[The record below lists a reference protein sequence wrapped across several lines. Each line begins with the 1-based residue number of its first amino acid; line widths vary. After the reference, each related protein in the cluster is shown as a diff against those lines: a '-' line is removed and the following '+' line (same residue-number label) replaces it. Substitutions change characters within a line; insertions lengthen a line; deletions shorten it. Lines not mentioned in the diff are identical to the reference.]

1 VPKKQA
7 TSQDVADLAGV
18 SRTTVSF
25 VLNNVPGM
33 KISEET
39 RQRVLEAA
47 RRLDYYPASAAR
59 TLASGKTH
67 RIGLVLCEQRDH
79 LMANAFLPA
88 FLRGVSD
95 LAHQEGY
102 RVVFQ
107 SAEDRTGETAY
118 VGLLREQHVDG
129 LIVSGPRSND
139 AQLSRLHEE
148 GYPLV
153 LHGHLPDCA
162 IPFVDVDN
170 VGGAHKAVS
179 HLVGLGHRR
188 IGLITN
194 APLSYTAAQ
203 DRLTGYRQALQ
214 EAALPLD
221 DELIRYGEFSPQ
233 SGRRAMESLLA
244 LSSPP
249 SAVFGASDVV
259 ALGAMAAARERGMR
273 IPQDVALVGFDDIF
287 FAAYVSPPLTTV
299 RLPAY
304 GLGWAAGELL
314 IRLTN
319 EDELAETQMLLE
331 SELVIRQS
339 CGGSNPAIDSLESK
353 GRR

>member
-1 VPKKQA
+1 MPKKQA

-47 RRLDYYPASAAR
+47 RQLNYYPTSAAR

-67 RIGLVLCEQRDH
+67 RIGLVFCEQREH
-79 LMANAFLPA
+79 LMADAFLPA

-107 SAEDRTGETAY
+107 SAEDSTGETTY
-118 VGLLREQHVDG
+118 GDLLHEQHVDG
-129 LIVSGPRSND
+129 LIVSGPRSD
-139 AQLSRLHEE
+139 DFQLSRLHEE
-148 GYPLV
+148 GYLLV
-153 LHGHLPDCA
+153 LHGRLPDCA
-162 IPFVDVDN
+162 LPFIDVDN
-170 VGGAHKAVS
+170 IGGAHKAVS
-179 HLVGLGHRR
+179 HLVGLGHSR

-194 APLSYTAAQ
+194 APLSYTSSQ

-214 EAALPLD
+214 EAELPFE
-221 DELIRYGEFSPQ
+221 DELVRYGEFAPE
-233 SGRRAMESLLA
+233 SGRRAMESLLT

-249 SAVFGASDVV
+249 SAVFVASDVV
-259 ALGAMAAARERGMR
+259 ALGAMAAVRERGMR

-287 FAAYVSPPLTTV
+287 LAAYVSPPLTTV

-304 GLGWAAGELL
+304 GLGWAAGDML
-314 IRLTN
+314 IRFIN
-319 EDELAETQMLLE
+319 EDQPPVERQMLLA

-339 CGGSNPAIDSLESK
+339 CGGSGPVKSETQ
-353 GRR
+353 

>member
-1 VPKKQA
+1 MAKKQA

-47 RRLDYYPASAAR
+47 QQLNYYPASAAR

-79 LMANAFLPA
+79 LMADAFLPP
-88 FLRGVSD
+88 FLRGLSD
-95 LAHQEGY
+95 LAQQESY

-107 SAEDRTGETAY
+107 SGEDKAGETAY
-118 VGLLREQHVDG
+118 VGLLREQQVDG
-129 LIVSGPRSND
+129 LIVSAPRSD
-139 AQLSRLHEE
+139 DSQLSRLYEE

-153 LHGHLPDCA
+153 LHGRLPDCDL
-162 IPFVDVDN
+162 PFVDIDN

-179 HLVGLGHRR
+179 HLIGLGHRR

-194 APLSYTAAQ
+194 APLSYTSSQ

-221 DELIRYGEFSPQ
+221 DELVRYGEFSPQ
-233 SGRRAMESLLA
+233 SGRKAMESLLA
-244 LSSPP
+244 LPSPP
-249 SAVFGASDVV
+249 SAVLVASDVV
-259 ALGAMAAARERGMR
+259 ALGAMAAVRKQGIR
-273 IPQDVALVGFDDIF
+273 IPQDIALVGFDDIF
-287 FAAYVSPPLTTV
+287 LAAYVSPPLTTV

-304 GLGWAAGELL
+304 GLGWAAGDML
-314 IRLTN
+314 IRLIN
-319 EDELAETQMLLE
+319 EDDLVEKQMLLE

-339 CGGSNPAIDSLESK
+339 CGGNCTTES
-353 GRR
+353 

>member
-1 VPKKQA
+1 MPKKQA
-7 TSQDVADLAGV
+7 TSQNVADLAGV

-33 KISEET
+33 KISKET
-39 RQRVLEAA
+39 RQRVIEAA
-47 RRLDYYPASAAR
+47 RQLNYYPASAAR

-88 FLRGVSD
+88 FLRGVND
-95 LAHQEGY
+95 LTNQEGY
-102 RVVFQ
+102 RLVFQ

-129 LIVSGPRSND
+129 LIVSSPRSD
-139 AQLSRLHEE
+139 DFQLSRLHEE

-153 LHGHLPDCA
+153 LHGHLPDCSL
-162 IPFVDVDN
+162 PFVDVDN
-170 VGGAHKAVS
+170 IGGACKAVS
-179 HLVGLGHRR
+179 HLIDLGHRR

-194 APLSYTAAQ
+194 APLSYTSSQ
-203 DRLTGYRQALQ
+203 DRLSGYRQALQ
-214 EAALPLD
+214 EAELPSD
-221 DELIRYGEFSPQ
+221 DELVRCGEFCPR

-244 LSSPP
+244 LPSPP
-249 SAVFGASDVV
+249 SAVFVASDVV
-259 ALGAMAAARERGMR
+259 ALGAMAAVREWGMR
-273 IPQDVALVGFDDIF
+273 IPRDVALVGFDDIF
-287 FAAYVSPPLTTV
+287 LAAYVSPPLTTV

-314 IRLTN
+314 IRLIS
-319 EDELAETQMLLE
+319 EDEPLERQMLLE

-339 CGGSNPAIDSLESK
+339 CGGNGSATSQM
-353 GRR
+353 

>member
-1 VPKKQA
+1 MAKKQA

-25 VLNNVPGM
+25 VLNNVPGV

-47 RRLDYYPASAAR
+47 RQLNYYPASAAR
-59 TLASGKTH
+59 ILASGKTY

-79 LMANAFLPA
+79 LMADAFLPP

-107 SAEDRTGETAY
+107 SAQDKTGETAY
-118 VGLLREQHVDG
+118 ARLLRERHVDG
-129 LIVSGPRSND
+129 LIISAPRSD
-139 AQLSRLHEE
+139 DFQLSRLQEE

-153 LHGHLPDCA
+153 LHGHLPDCTL
-162 IPFVDVDN
+162 PFVDVDN
-170 VGGAHKAVS
+170 VGGAHKAMG
-179 HLVGLGHRR
+179 HLIGLGHRR

-194 APLSYTAAQ
+194 ASLAYTAAQ

-214 EAALPLD
+214 EANLPLD
-221 DELIRYGEFSPQ
+221 DELVRYGEFSPE

-244 LSSPP
+244 LPSPP
-249 SAVFGASDVV
+249 SAVFAASDVV
-259 ALGAMAAARERGMR
+259 ALGAMAAVRERGMR
-273 IPQDVALVGFDDIF
+273 IPQDAALVGFDDIF

-304 GLGWAAGELL
+304 GLGWAAGDML
-314 IRLTN
+314 IRLIN
-319 EDELAETQMLLE
+319 EDEPLERQMLLE

-339 CGGSNPAIDSLESK
+339 CGGHGPARSQT
-353 GRR
+353 

>member
-1 VPKKQA
+1 MPKKQA
-7 TSQDVADLAGV
+7 TSQNVADLAGV

-25 VLNNVPGM
+25 VLNSVPGV

-47 RRLDYYPASAAR
+47 RQLNYYPTSAAR

-67 RIGLVLCEQRDH
+67 RIGLVFCEQRDH
-79 LMANAFLPA
+79 LMADAFLPA
-88 FLRGVSD
+88 FLRGVND

-102 RVVFQ
+102 RLVFQ
-107 SAEDRTGETAY
+107 SAEDSVGETAY

-129 LIVSGPRSND
+129 LIVSAPRSD
-139 AQLSRLHEE
+139 DFQLSRLQEE

-153 LHGHLPDCA
+153 LHGHLPDCSL
-162 IPFVDVDN
+162 PFVDVDN
-170 VGGAHKAVS
+170 IGGACKAVS
-179 HLVGLGHRR
+179 HLIELGHRR
-188 IGLITN
+188 IGLVTN
-194 APLSYTAAQ
+194 APLSYTSSQ

-214 EAALPLD
+214 EADLLLD
-221 DELIRYGEFSPQ
+221 DELVRCGEFSPR

-244 LSSPP
+244 LPSPP
-249 SAVFGASDVV
+249 SAVFVASDVV
-259 ALGAMAAARERGMR
+259 ALGAMAAVREWGMR

-287 FAAYVSPPLTTV
+287 LAAYVSPPLTTV

-304 GLGWAAGELL
+304 GLGWAAGDML
-314 IRLTN
+314 IRLIS
-319 EDELAETQMLLE
+319 EDEPLERQMLLE

-339 CGGSNPAIDSLESK
+339 CGGDGSAESQM
-353 GRR
+353 

>member
-1 VPKKQA
+1 MPPKKQA

-25 VLNNVPGM
+25 VLNSVPGM

-47 RRLDYYPASAAR
+47 RQLNYYPTSAAR
-59 TLASGKTH
+59 TLASGKTR
-67 RIGLVLCEQRDH
+67 RIGLVLCEQREH
-79 LMANAFLPA
+79 LMADAFLPA

-107 SAEDRTGETAY
+107 SAEDSTGETTY
-118 VGLLREQHVDG
+118 GDLLHEQHVDG
-129 LIVSGPRSND
+129 LIVSGPRSD
-139 AQLSRLHEE
+139 DFQLSRLHEE
-148 GYPLV
+148 GYFLV
-153 LHGHLPDCA
+153 LHGRLPDCA
-162 IPFVDVDN
+162 LPFIDVDN
-170 VGGAHKAVS
+170 IGGAHKAVS
-179 HLVGLGHRR
+179 HLVGLRHSR

-194 APLSYTAAQ
+194 APLSYTSSQ

-214 EAALPLD
+214 EAELPFE
-221 DELIRYGEFSPQ
+221 DELVRYGEFSPE

-244 LSSPP
+244 LPTPP
-249 SAVFGASDVV
+249 SAVFVASDVV
-259 ALGAMAAARERGMR
+259 ALGAMAAVRERGMR

-287 FAAYVSPPLTTV
+287 LAAYVSPPLTTV

-304 GLGWAAGELL
+304 GLGWAAGDML
-314 IRLTN
+314 IRFIN
-319 EDELAETQMLLE
+319 EDQPPVERQMLLG

-339 CGGSNPAIDSLESK
+339 CGGNSTAES
-353 GRR
+353 

>member
-1 VPKKQA
+1 MPKRQA

-25 VLNNVPGM
+25 VLNNVPGV

-39 RQRVLEAA
+39 RQRVLKAA
-47 RRLDYYPASAAR
+47 RQLNYYPTSAAR

-88 FLRGVSD
+88 FLRGVND
-95 LAHQEGY
+95 LANQEGY

-107 SAEDRTGETAY
+107 SAGDRMSETAY

-129 LIVSGPRSND
+129 LIVSSPRSD
-139 AQLSRLHEE
+139 FQLSRLHEE
-148 GYPLV
+148 GYLLV
-153 LHGHLPDCA
+153 LHGHLPDCTL
-162 IPFVDVDN
+162 PFVDVDN
-170 VGGAHKAVS
+170 VGGAYKAVS
-179 HLVGLGHRR
+179 HLIGLGHRR

-194 APLSYTAAQ
+194 APLSYTSSQ
-203 DRLTGYRQALQ
+203 DRQAGYRQALQ
-214 EAALPLD
+214 EAELPFD
-221 DELIRYGEFSPQ
+221 DELVRYGEFFPE

-244 LSSPP
+244 LLPPP
-249 SAVFGASDVV
+249 SAVFVASDVV
-259 ALGAMAAARERGMR
+259 ALGAMAAVRERGMR

-287 FAAYVSPPLTTV
+287 LAAYVSPPLTTV

-304 GLGWAAGELL
+304 GLGWAAGDML
-314 IRLTN
+314 IQLIG
-319 EDELAETQMLLE
+319 EDEPVEMQMLLE

-339 CGGSNPAIDSLESK
+339 CGGNDFAKSQK
-353 GRR
+353 

>member
-1 VPKKQA
+1 MAKKQA

-47 RRLDYYPASAAR
+47 QQLNYYPASAAR

-79 LMANAFLPA
+79 LMADAFLPP

-95 LAHQEGY
+95 LAHQESY

-107 SAEDRTGETAY
+107 SAEDKAGETSY

-129 LIVSGPRSND
+129 LIVSAPRSD
-139 AQLSRLHEE
+139 DSQLSRLYEE

-153 LHGHLPDCA
+153 LHGRLPDCA
-162 IPFVDVDN
+162 LPFVDIDN

-179 HLVGLGHRR
+179 HLIGLGHRR

-194 APLSYTAAQ
+194 APLSYTSSQ

-214 EAALPLD
+214 GAALPLD
-221 DELIRYGEFSPQ
+221 DELVRYGEFSPQ
-233 SGRRAMESLLA
+233 SGRKAMESLLA
-244 LSSPP
+244 LPFPP
-249 SAVFGASDVV
+249 SAVLVASDVV
-259 ALGAMAAARERGMR
+259 ALGAMAAVRKQGIR
-273 IPQDVALVGFDDIF
+273 IPQDIALVGFDDIF
-287 FAAYVSPPLTTV
+287 LAAYVSPPLTTV

-304 GLGWAAGELL
+304 GLGWAAGDML
-314 IRLTN
+314 IRLIN
-319 EDELAETQMLLE
+319 EDDLVEKQMLLE

-339 CGGSNPAIDSLESK
+339 CGGNCTTES
-353 GRR
+353 

>member
-1 VPKKQA
+1 MAKKQA

-47 RRLDYYPASAAR
+47 QQLNYYPASAAR

-79 LMANAFLPA
+79 LMADAFLPP
-88 FLRGVSD
+88 FLRGLSD
-95 LAHQEGY
+95 LAQQESY

-107 SAEDRTGETAY
+107 SGEDKAGETAY
-118 VGLLREQHVDG
+118 VGLLREQQVDG
-129 LIVSGPRSND
+129 LIVSAPRSD
-139 AQLSRLHEE
+139 DSQLSRLYEE

-153 LHGHLPDCA
+153 LHGRLPDCDL
-162 IPFVDVDN
+162 PFVDIDN

-179 HLVGLGHRR
+179 HLIGLGHRR

-194 APLSYTAAQ
+194 APLSYTSSQ

-221 DELIRYGEFSPQ
+221 DELVRYGEFSPE
-233 SGRRAMESLLA
+233 SGRKAMESLLA
-244 LSSPP
+244 LPSPP
-249 SAVFGASDVV
+249 GAVLVASDVV
-259 ALGAMAAARERGMR
+259 ALGAMAAVRKQGIR
-273 IPQDVALVGFDDIF
+273 IPQDIALVGFDDIF
-287 FAAYVSPPLTTV
+287 LAAYVSPPLTTV

-304 GLGWAAGELL
+304 GLGWAAGDML
-314 IRLTN
+314 IRLIN
-319 EDELAETQMLLE
+319 EDDLVEKQMLLE

-339 CGGSNPAIDSLESK
+339 CGGNCTTES
-353 GRR
+353 

>member
-1 VPKKQA
+1 MPKKQA

-33 KISEET
+33 KISGET

-47 RRLDYYPASAAR
+47 RQLNYYPASAAR

-67 RIGLVLCEQRDH
+67 RIGLVLCEQRAH
-79 LMANAFLPA
+79 LVANAFLPA

-102 RVVFQ
+102 RVIFQ
-107 SAEDRTGETAY
+107 STEDRTGETAY

-129 LIVSGPRSND
+129 LIVSGPRSD
-139 AQLSRLHEE
+139 DFQLTRLHEE

-162 IPFVDVDN
+162 LPFVDVDN
-170 VGGAHKAVS
+170 AGGAHKAVS
-179 HLVGLGHRR
+179 YLIGLGHRR

-194 APLSYTAAQ
+194 APLLYTAAE

-214 EAALPLD
+214 EAALSLD
-221 DELIRYGEFSPQ
+221 DELVRYGEFSPQ
-233 SGRRAMESLLA
+233 SGRVAMGSLLA
-244 LSSPP
+244 LPSPP
-249 SAVFGASDVV
+249 SAVFVASDVV
-259 ALGAMAAARERGMR
+259 ALGAMAAVRERGMR

-304 GLGWAAGELL
+304 GLGWAAGDML
-314 IRLTN
+314 IRLIS
-319 EDELAETQMLLE
+319 EDEPVERQMLLE

-339 CGGSNPAIDSLESK
+339 CGENGPANNAAQH
-353 GRR
+353 GRQT

>member
-1 VPKKQA
+1 MAKKQV

-39 RQRVLEAA
+39 RQRVLGAA
-47 RRLDYYPASAAR
+47 RQLNYYPASAAR
-59 TLASGKTH
+59 TLVSGKTR

-79 LMANAFLPA
+79 LMADAFLPP
-88 FLRGVSD
+88 FLRGVGD
-95 LAHQEGY
+95 LIHQEGY

-107 SAEDRTGETAY
+107 SAEDKTGEIAY

-129 LIVSGPRSND
+129 LIVSSPRSD
-139 AQLSRLHEE
+139 DFQLSHLHEE

-153 LHGHLPDCA
+153 LHGRLPDCTL
-162 IPFVDVDN
+162 PFVDVDN
-170 VGGAHKAVS
+170 VGGARKAVS
-179 HLVGLGHRR
+179 HLIELGHRHV
-188 IGLITN
+188 GLITN
-194 APLSYTAAQ
+194 APLSYTSSQ

-214 EAALPLD
+214 ETELPFD
-221 DELIRYGEFSPQ
+221 DELVRYGEFSPE
-233 SGRRAMESLLA
+233 SGRKAMESLLA
-244 LSSPP
+244 LPSPP
-249 SAVFGASDVV
+249 SAVFVASDVV
-259 ALGAMAAARERGMR
+259 ALGAMAAVRERGMR

-287 FAAYVSPPLTTV
+287 LAAYVSPPLTTV

-304 GLGWAAGELL
+304 GLGWAAGDML
-314 IRLTN
+314 IRLIN
-319 EDELAETQMLLE
+319 EDEPVERQMLLE

-339 CGGSNPAIDSLESK
+339 CGGKSQM
-353 GRR
+353 

>member
-1 VPKKQA
+1 MAKKQA

-47 RRLDYYPASAAR
+47 QQLNYYPASAAR

-79 LMANAFLPA
+79 LMADAFLPP
-88 FLRGVSD
+88 FLRGLSD
-95 LAHQEGY
+95 LAQQESY

-107 SAEDRTGETAY
+107 SGEDKAGETAY
-118 VGLLREQHVDG
+118 VGLLREQQVDG
-129 LIVSGPRSND
+129 LIVSAPRSD
-139 AQLSRLHEE
+139 DSQLSRLYEE

-153 LHGHLPDCA
+153 LHGRLPDCA
-162 IPFVDVDN
+162 LPFVDIDN
-170 VGGAHKAVS
+170 VGGAHKGVS
-179 HLVGLGHRR
+179 HLTGLGHRR
-188 IGLITN
+188 MGLITN
-194 APLSYTAAQ
+194 APLSYTSSQ

-221 DELIRYGEFSPQ
+221 DELVRYGEFSPQ
-233 SGRRAMESLLA
+233 SGRKAMESLLA
-244 LSSPP
+244 LPSPP
-249 SAVFGASDVV
+249 SAVLVASDVV
-259 ALGAMAAARERGMR
+259 ALGAMAAVRKQGIR
-273 IPQDVALVGFDDIF
+273 IPQDIALVGFDDIF
-287 FAAYVSPPLTTV
+287 LAAYVSPPLTTV

-304 GLGWAAGELL
+304 GLGWAAGDML
-314 IRLTN
+314 IRLIN
-319 EDELAETQMLLE
+319 EDDLVEKQMLLE

-339 CGGSNPAIDSLESK
+339 CGGNCTTES
-353 GRR
+353 

>member
-1 VPKKQA
+1 MPKKQA

-25 VLNNVPGM
+25 VLNSVPGM

-47 RRLDYYPASAAR
+47 LQLNYYPASAAR

-88 FLRGVSD
+88 FLRGVND
-95 LAHQEGY
+95 LAHQERY

-107 SAEDRTGETAY
+107 SAEDETGEIAY

-129 LIVSGPRSND
+129 LIVSSPRSD
-139 AQLSRLHEE
+139 DLQLSRLHEE

-153 LHGHLPDCA
+153 LHGHLPDCVL
-162 IPFVDVDN
+162 PFVDVDN
-170 VGGAHKAVS
+170 VGGAHKAVT
-179 HLVGLGHRR
+179 HLIGLGHRR

-194 APLSYTAAQ
+194 APLSYTSSQ
-203 DRLTGYRQALQ
+203 DRLTGYRQALK
-214 EAALPLD
+214 EAELPLD
-221 DELIRYGEFSPQ
+221 DELVRYGEFSPR
-233 SGRRAMESLLA
+233 SGRRAMKSLLA
-244 LSSPP
+244 LPSPP
-249 SAVFGASDVV
+249 SAVFVASDVV
-259 ALGAMAAARERGMR
+259 ALGAMSAVRERRMC

-287 FAAYVSPPLTTV
+287 LAAYVSPPLTTV

-304 GLGWAAGELL
+304 GLGWAAGDML
-314 IRLTN
+314 IRLIS
-319 EDELAETQMLLE
+319 EDEPLERQMLLE

-339 CGGSNPAIDSLESK
+339 SGGSGPAK
-353 GRR
+353 GETW

>member
-1 VPKKQA
+1 MAKKQA

-47 RRLDYYPASAAR
+47 QQLNYYPASAAR

-79 LMANAFLPA
+79 LMADAFLPP
-88 FLRGVSD
+88 FLRGLSD
-95 LAHQEGY
+95 LAQQESY

-107 SAEDRTGETAY
+107 SGEDKAGETAY
-118 VGLLREQHVDG
+118 VGLLREQQVDG
-129 LIVSGPRSND
+129 LIVSAPRSD
-139 AQLSRLHEE
+139 DSQLSRLYEE

-153 LHGHLPDCA
+153 LHGRLPDCA
-162 IPFVDVDN
+162 LPFVDIDN

-179 HLVGLGHRR
+179 HLIGLGHRR

-194 APLSYTAAQ
+194 APLSYTSSQ

-221 DELIRYGEFSPQ
+221 DELVRYGEFSPQ
-233 SGRRAMESLLA
+233 SGRKAMESLLA
-244 LSSPP
+244 LPSPP
-249 SAVFGASDVV
+249 SAVLVASDVV
-259 ALGAMAAARERGMR
+259 ALGAMAAVRKQGIR
-273 IPQDVALVGFDDIF
+273 IPQDIALVGFDDIF
-287 FAAYVSPPLTTV
+287 LAAYVSPPLTTV

-304 GLGWAAGELL
+304 GLGWAAGDML
-314 IRLTN
+314 IRLIN
-319 EDELAETQMLLE
+319 EDDLVEKQMLLE

-339 CGGSNPAIDSLESK
+339 CGGNCTTES
-353 GRR
+353 

>member
-1 VPKKQA
+1 MPKKQA
-7 TSQDVADLAGV
+7 TSQDVANLAGV

-47 RRLDYYPASAAR
+47 QQLNYYPVSAAR

-79 LMANAFLPA
+79 LIADAFLPA

-95 LAHQEGY
+95 LAYQEGY

-107 SAEDRTGETAY
+107 SAEDKTGETAY
-118 VGLLREQHVDG
+118 VGLLREKHVDG
-129 LIVSGPRSND
+129 LIISAPRSD
-139 AQLSRLHEE
+139 DPQLPRLYAE

-153 LHGHLPDCA
+153 LHGHLPVCA
-162 IPFVDVDN
+162 LPFVDIDN
-170 VGGAHKAVS
+170 VGGAYKAVN
-179 HLVGLGHRR
+179 HLIGLGHRR
-188 IGLITN
+188 VGLITN

-214 EAALPLD
+214 EAELPFD
-221 DELIRYGEFSPQ
+221 DELIRYGEFSPE
-233 SGRRAMESLLA
+233 SGRRAMKSLLT
-244 LSSPP
+244 LPSPP
-249 SAVFGASDVV
+249 SAVFVASDVV
-259 ALGAMAAARERGMR
+259 ALGAMAAAREGGTR

-287 FAAYVSPPLTTV
+287 LAAYVSPPLTTV

-304 GLGWAAGELL
+304 GLGWAAGDIL
-314 IRLTN
+314 IRLIN
-319 EDELAETQMLLE
+319 EDEAVERQMLLE

-339 CGGSNPAIDSLESK
+339 CGGNSLAKSQTE
-353 GRR
+353 

>member
-1 VPKKQA
+1 MPKKQA

-47 RRLDYYPASAAR
+47 RQLNYYPTSAAR
-59 TLASGKTH
+59 TLASGKTR
-67 RIGLVLCEQRDH
+67 RIGLVLCEQREH
-79 LMANAFLPA
+79 LMADAFLPA

-107 SAEDRTGETAY
+107 SAEDSTGETTY
-118 VGLLREQHVDG
+118 GDLLHEQHVDG
-129 LIVSGPRSND
+129 LIVSGPRSD
-139 AQLSRLHEE
+139 DFQLSRLQEE
-148 GYPLV
+148 GYLLV
-153 LHGHLPDCA
+153 LHGRLPDCA
-162 IPFVDVDN
+162 LPFIDVDN
-170 VGGAHKAVS
+170 IGGAHKAVS
-179 HLVGLGHRR
+179 HLVGLGHSR

-194 APLSYTAAQ
+194 APLSYTSSQ

-214 EAALPLD
+214 EAELPFE
-221 DELIRYGEFSPQ
+221 DELVRYGEFSPE

-244 LSSPP
+244 LPTPP
-249 SAVFGASDVV
+249 SAVFVASDVV
-259 ALGAMAAARERGMR
+259 ALGAMAAVRERGMR

-287 FAAYVSPPLTTV
+287 LAAYVSPPLTTV

-304 GLGWAAGELL
+304 GLGWAAGDML
-314 IRLTN
+314 IRFIN
-319 EDELAETQMLLE
+319 EDQPPVERQMLLA

-339 CGGSNPAIDSLESK
+339 CGGNSTAES
-353 GRR
+353 

>member
-1 VPKKQA
+1 MSRKPA

-25 VLNNVPGM
+25 VLNNVLSV

-39 RQRVLEAA
+39 RQRVLGAA
-47 RRLDYYPASAAR
+47 RQLNYYPTSAAR

-102 RVVFQ
+102 RLVFQ
-107 SAEDRTGETAY
+107 NAEDRRSETAY

-129 LIVSGPRSND
+129 LIVSGPRSD
-139 AQLSRLHEE
+139 DFQLLGLHEE

-153 LHGHLPDCA
+153 LHGRLPDCA
-162 IPFVDVDN
+162 LPFVDVDN
-170 VGGAHKAVS
+170 VGGAYKAVS
-179 HLVGLGHRR
+179 HLIGLGHRR

-203 DRLTGYRQALQ
+203 DRLTGYCQALQ
-214 EAALPLD
+214 EAGLSLD
-221 DELIRYGEFSPQ
+221 DELVRYGDFSPE
-233 SGRRAMESLLA
+233 SGRREMESLMA
-244 LSSPP
+244 LPSPP
-249 SAVFGASDVV
+249 SAVFVASDVV
-259 ALGAMAAARERGMR
+259 ALGAMAAVLERGMC

-287 FAAYVSPPLTTV
+287 LAAYVSPPLTTV

-304 GLGWAAGELL
+304 GLGWAAGDML
-314 IRLTN
+314 IHLIN
-319 EDELAETQMLLE
+319 GDEPVQRQMLLE

-339 CGGSNPAIDSLESK
+339 CGGNGSANDQT
-353 GRR
+353 

>member
-1 VPKKQA
+1 MPKKQA

-39 RQRVLEAA
+39 RQRVIEAA
-47 RRLDYYPASAAR
+47 RQLNYYPASAAR
-59 TLASGKTH
+59 TLASGKTR

-79 LMANAFLPA
+79 LIADAFLLA
-88 FLRGVSD
+88 FLRGVND
-95 LAHQEGY
+95 LANQQGY

-107 SAEDRTGETAY
+107 GAGDEIGKISY

-129 LIVSGPRSND
+129 LIISAPRSD
-139 AQLSRLHEE
+139 DLHLSRLHEE

-153 LHGHLPDCA
+153 LHGRLPDRA
-162 IPFVDVDN
+162 LPFVDVDN
-170 VGGAHKAVS
+170 VSGARKAVM
-179 HLVGLGHRR
+179 HLVELGHHR

-194 APLSYTAAQ
+194 APLSYTSAQ
-203 DRLTGYRQALQ
+203 DRLAGYRQALQ
-214 EAALPLD
+214 EAGLPFD
-221 DELIRYGEFSPQ
+221 DELVRYGEFSPE

-249 SAVFGASDVV
+249 GAVFVASDVV
-259 ALGAMAAARERGMR
+259 ALGAMTAVRERGMH
-273 IPQDVALVGFDDIF
+273 IPRDVALVGFDDIF
-287 FAAYVSPPLTTV
+287 LAAYVSPPLTTV

-304 GLGWAAGELL
+304 GLGWAASDML
-314 IRLTN
+314 IRLIS
-319 EDELAETQMLLE
+319 EDEPLERQMLLE

-339 CGGSNPAIDSLESK
+339 CGGNSSAKSQM
-353 GRR
+353 

>member
-1 VPKKQA
+1 MPKKQA

-47 RRLDYYPASAAR
+47 QQLNYYPVSAAR

-79 LMANAFLPA
+79 LMADAFLPP

-95 LAHQEGY
+95 LAHQESY

-107 SAEDRTGETAY
+107 SAEDKAGETAY

-129 LIVSGPRSND
+129 LIVSAPRSD
-139 AQLSRLHEE
+139 DSQLSRLYEE

-153 LHGHLPDCA
+153 LHGRLPDCA
-162 IPFVDVDN
+162 LPFVDIDN

-179 HLVGLGHRR
+179 HLIGLGHRR

-194 APLSYTAAQ
+194 APLSYTSSQ

-221 DELIRYGEFSPQ
+221 DELVRYGEFSPQ
-233 SGRRAMESLLA
+233 SGRKAMESLLA
-244 LSSPP
+244 LPSPP
-249 SAVFGASDVV
+249 SAVLVASDVV
-259 ALGAMAAARERGMR
+259 ALGAMAAVRKQGIR
-273 IPQDVALVGFDDIF
+273 IPQDIALVGFDDIF
-287 FAAYVSPPLTTV
+287 LAAYVSPPLTTV

-304 GLGWAAGELL
+304 GLGWAAGDML
-314 IRLTN
+314 IRLIN
-319 EDELAETQMLLE
+319 EDDLVEKQMLLE

-339 CGGSNPAIDSLESK
+339 CGGNCTTES
-353 GRR
+353 

>member
-1 VPKKQA
+1 MSRKQA

-47 RRLDYYPASAAR
+47 RQLDYYPASAAR

-102 RVVFQ
+102 RVIFQ
-107 SAEDRTGETAY
+107 SAEDKTGKTGY

-129 LIVSGPRSND
+129 LIVSGPRSD
-139 AQLSRLHEE
+139 DFQLSRLHEE

-179 HLVGLGHRR
+179 HLIGLGHRR

-221 DELIRYGEFSPQ
+221 DELVRYGEFSPQ
-233 SGRRAMESLLA
+233 SGRVAMESLLA
-244 LSSPP
+244 LPSPP
-249 SAVFGASDVV
+249 SAVFVASDVV
-259 ALGAMAAARERGMR
+259 ALGAMAAVRERGMR

-304 GLGWAAGELL
+304 GLGWAAGDML
-314 IRLTN
+314 IRLIS
-319 EDELAETQMLLE
+319 EDEPVERQMLLE

-339 CGGSNPAIDSLESK
+339 CGGNGPANNTAQQ
-353 GRR
+353 GCQT

>member
-1 VPKKQA
+1 MPKKQA

-47 RRLDYYPASAAR
+47 QQLNYYPASAAR

-79 LMANAFLPA
+79 LMADAFLPP

-95 LAHQEGY
+95 LAHQESY

-107 SAEDRTGETAY
+107 SAEDKAGETAY

-129 LIVSGPRSND
+129 LIVSAPRSD
-139 AQLSRLHEE
+139 DSQLSRLYEE

-153 LHGHLPDCA
+153 LHGRLPDCA
-162 IPFVDVDN
+162 LPFVDVDN

-179 HLVGLGHRR
+179 HLIGLGHRR

-194 APLSYTAAQ
+194 APLSYTSSQ

-221 DELIRYGEFSPQ
+221 DELVRYGEFSPQ
-233 SGRRAMESLLA
+233 SGRKAMESLLA
-244 LSSPP
+244 LPSPP
-249 SAVFGASDVV
+249 SAALVASDVV
-259 ALGAMAAARERGMR
+259 ALGAMAAVRKQGIR
-273 IPQDVALVGFDDIF
+273 IPQDIALVGFDDIF
-287 FAAYVSPPLTTV
+287 LAAYVSPPLTTV

-304 GLGWAAGELL
+304 GLGWAAGDML
-314 IRLTN
+314 IRLIN
-319 EDELAETQMLLE
+319 EDDLVEKQMLLE

-339 CGGSNPAIDSLESK
+339 CGGNCTTES
-353 GRR
+353 

>member
-1 VPKKQA
+1 MPKKQA
-7 TSQDVADLAGV
+7 TSQNVADLAGV

-25 VLNNVPGM
+25 VLNSVPGV

-47 RRLDYYPASAAR
+47 RQLNYYPVSAAR

-67 RIGLVLCEQRDH
+67 RIGLVFCEQRDH
-79 LMANAFLPA
+79 LMADAFLPA
-88 FLRGVSD
+88 FLRGVND

-102 RVVFQ
+102 RLVFQ

-129 LIVSGPRSND
+129 LIVSAPRSD
-139 AQLSRLHEE
+139 DLQLSRLHEE

-153 LHGHLPDCA
+153 LHGHLSNCSL
-162 IPFVDVDN
+162 PFVDVDN
-170 VGGAHKAVS
+170 IGGACKAVS
-179 HLVGLGHRR
+179 HLIELGHRR

-194 APLSYTAAQ
+194 APLSYTSSQ

-214 EAALPLD
+214 EAELPLD
-221 DELIRYGEFSPQ
+221 DEVVRCGEFSPG

-244 LSSPP
+244 LPSPP
-249 SAVFGASDVV
+249 SAVFVASDVV
-259 ALGAMAAARERGMR
+259 ALGAVAAVREWGMR

-287 FAAYVSPPLTTV
+287 LAAYVSPPLTTV

-304 GLGWAAGELL
+304 GLGWAAGDLL
-314 IRLTN
+314 IRLIS
-319 EDELAETQMLLE
+319 EDEPLERQMLLE

-339 CGGSNPAIDSLESK
+339 CGGNNSAK
-353 GRR
+353 G

>member
-1 VPKKQA
+1 MSRKPA

-25 VLNNVPGM
+25 VLNNVLSV

-39 RQRVLEAA
+39 RQRVLGAA
-47 RRLDYYPASAAR
+47 RQLNYYPTSAAR

-102 RVVFQ
+102 RLVFQ
-107 SAEDRTGETAY
+107 NAEDRRSETAY

-129 LIVSGPRSND
+129 LIVSGPRSD
-139 AQLSRLHEE
+139 DFQLLGLHEE

-153 LHGHLPDCA
+153 LHGRLPDCA
-162 IPFVDVDN
+162 LPFVDVDN
-170 VGGAHKAVS
+170 VGGAYKAVS
-179 HLVGLGHRR
+179 HLIGLGHRR

-203 DRLTGYRQALQ
+203 DRLTGYCQALQ
-214 EAALPLD
+214 EAGLSLD
-221 DELIRYGEFSPQ
+221 DELVRYGDFSPE
-233 SGRRAMESLLA
+233 SGRREMESLLA
-244 LSSPP
+244 LPSPP
-249 SAVFGASDVV
+249 SAVFVASDVV
-259 ALGAMAAARERGMR
+259 ALGAMAAVLERGMC

-287 FAAYVSPPLTTV
+287 LAAYVSPPLTTV

-304 GLGWAAGELL
+304 GLGWAAGDML
-314 IRLTN
+314 IHLIN
-319 EDELAETQMLLE
+319 GDEPVQRQMLLE

-339 CGGSNPAIDSLESK
+339 CGGNGSANDQT
-353 GRR
+353 

>member
-1 VPKKQA
+1 MAKKQA

-47 RRLDYYPASAAR
+47 QQLNYYPASAAR

-79 LMANAFLPA
+79 LMADAFLPP
-88 FLRGVSD
+88 FLRGLSD
-95 LAHQEGY
+95 LAQQESY

-107 SAEDRTGETAY
+107 SGEDKAGETAY
-118 VGLLREQHVDG
+118 VGLLREQQVDG
-129 LIVSGPRSND
+129 LIVSAPRSD
-139 AQLSRLHEE
+139 DSQLSRLYEE

-153 LHGHLPDCA
+153 LHGRLPDCDL
-162 IPFVDVDN
+162 PFVDIDN

-179 HLVGLGHRR
+179 HLIGLGHRR

-194 APLSYTAAQ
+194 APLSYTSSQ

-221 DELIRYGEFSPQ
+221 DELVRYGEFSPE
-233 SGRRAMESLLA
+233 SGRKAMESLLA
-244 LSSPP
+244 LPSPP
-249 SAVFGASDVV
+249 SAVLVASDVV
-259 ALGAMAAARERGMR
+259 ALGAMAAVRKQGIR
-273 IPQDVALVGFDDIF
+273 IPQDIALVGFDDIF
-287 FAAYVSPPLTTV
+287 LAAYVSPPLTTV

-304 GLGWAAGELL
+304 GLGWAAGDML
-314 IRLTN
+314 IRLIN
-319 EDELAETQMLLE
+319 EDDLVEKQMLLE

-339 CGGSNPAIDSLESK
+339 CGGNCTTES
-353 GRR
+353 

>member
-1 VPKKQA
+1 MPKKQA

-47 RRLDYYPASAAR
+47 RQLNYYPAAAAR

-67 RIGLVLCEQRDH
+67 RIGLVLCEERDH
-79 LMANAFLPA
+79 LVADAFLPP

-107 SAEDRTGETAY
+107 SAEDSTGETAY
-118 VGLLREQHVDG
+118 GSLLREQHVDG
-129 LIVSGPRSND
+129 LIVSGPRSD
-139 AQLSRLHEE
+139 DLHLSRLHEE

-153 LHGHLPDCA
+153 LHGRLPDCA
-162 IPFVDVDN
+162 LPFVDVDN

-179 HLVGLGHRR
+179 HLIGLGHRR

-194 APLSYTAAQ
+194 APLSYTSSQ

-214 EAALPLD
+214 EATLPLD
-221 DELIRYGEFSPQ
+221 DELVRYGEFSPQ
-233 SGRRAMESLLA
+233 SGRKAMESLLA

-249 SAVFGASDVV
+249 SAVFVASDVV
-259 ALGAMAAARERGMR
+259 ALGAMAAVRERGIR
-273 IPQDVALVGFDDIF
+273 IPQDIALVGFDDIF
-287 FAAYVSPPLTTV
+287 LAAYVSPPLTTV

-304 GLGWAAGELL
+304 GLGWAAGDML
-314 IRLTN
+314 IRLIS
-319 EDELAETQMLLE
+319 EDEPLERQMLLE

-339 CGGSNPAIDSLESK
+339 CGGNGPAKSQM
-353 GRR
+353 

>member
-1 VPKKQA
+1 MSKKQA
-7 TSQDVADLAGV
+7 TSQNVADLAGV

-25 VLNNVPGM
+25 VLNGVPGV

-47 RRLDYYPASAAR
+47 RQLNYYPASAAR

-67 RIGLVLCEQRDH
+67 RIGLVFCEQRDH
-79 LMANAFLPA
+79 LMADAFLPA
-88 FLRGVSD
+88 FLRGVND

-102 RVVFQ
+102 RLVFQ

-129 LIVSGPRSND
+129 LIVSAPRSD
-139 AQLSRLHEE
+139 DLQLSRLHEE

-153 LHGHLPDCA
+153 LHGHLSDCSL
-162 IPFVDVDN
+162 PFVDVDN
-170 VGGAHKAVS
+170 IGGACKAVS
-179 HLVGLGHRR
+179 HLIELGYRR

-194 APLSYTAAQ
+194 APLSYTSSQ

-214 EAALPLD
+214 EAELPSD
-221 DELIRYGEFSPQ
+221 DELVRCGEFSPE
-233 SGRRAMESLLA
+233 SGLRAMESLLA
-244 LSSPP
+244 LPSPP
-249 SAVFGASDVV
+249 SAVFVASDVV
-259 ALGAMAAARERGMR
+259 ALGAMAAVREWGMR

-287 FAAYVSPPLTTV
+287 LAAYVSPPLTTV

-304 GLGWAAGELL
+304 GLGWAAGDML
-314 IRLTN
+314 IRLIS
-319 EDELAETQMLLE
+319 EDEPLERQMLLE

-339 CGGSNPAIDSLESK
+339 CGGNSSAKSQM
-353 GRR
+353 

>member
-1 VPKKQA
+1 MSKKQA

-47 RRLDYYPASAAR
+47 RKLNYYPASAAR

-79 LMANAFLPA
+79 LMADAFLPP

-107 SAEDRTGETAY
+107 SAEDSTGETAY
-118 VGLLREQHVDG
+118 GSLLREQHVDG
-129 LIVSGPRSND
+129 LIVSGPRSD
-139 AQLSRLHEE
+139 DSQLSRLYEE

-153 LHGHLPDCA
+153 LHGRLPDCA
-162 IPFVDVDN
+162 LPFVDIDN
-170 VGGAHKAVS
+170 VGGAHTAVS
-179 HLVGLGHRR
+179 HLTGLGHHR

-194 APLSYTAAQ
+194 APLSYTSSQ
-203 DRLTGYRQALQ
+203 DRLTGYSQALQ

-221 DELIRYGEFSPQ
+221 DELVHYGEFSPQ
-233 SGRRAMESLLA
+233 SGRKAMESLLA
-244 LSSPP
+244 LPSPP
-249 SAVFGASDVV
+249 SAVFVASDVV
-259 ALGAMAAARERGMR
+259 ALGTMAAVRERGIR
-273 IPQDVALVGFDDIF
+273 IPQDIALVGFDDIF
-287 FAAYVSPPLTTV
+287 LAAYVSPPLTTV

-304 GLGWAAGELL
+304 GLGWAAGDML
-314 IRLTN
+314 IRLIS
-319 EDELAETQMLLE
+319 EDEPLERQMLLE

-339 CGGSNPAIDSLESK
+339 CGGNDPAKSQM
-353 GRR
+353 

>member
-1 VPKKQA
+1 MAKKQA

-47 RRLDYYPASAAR
+47 QQLNYYPASAAR

-79 LMANAFLPA
+79 LMADAFLPP
-88 FLRGVSD
+88 FLRGLSD
-95 LAHQEGY
+95 LAQQESY

-107 SAEDRTGETAY
+107 SGEDKAGETAY
-118 VGLLREQHVDG
+118 VGLLREQQVDG
-129 LIVSGPRSND
+129 LIVSAPRSD
-139 AQLSRLHEE
+139 DSQLSRLYEE

-153 LHGHLPDCA
+153 LHGRLPDCDL
-162 IPFVDVDN
+162 PFVDIDN

-179 HLVGLGHRR
+179 HLIGLGHRR
-188 IGLITN
+188 MGLITN
-194 APLSYTAAQ
+194 APLSYTSSQ

-221 DELIRYGEFSPQ
+221 DELVRYGEFSPE
-233 SGRRAMESLLA
+233 SGRKAMESLLA
-244 LSSPP
+244 LPSPP
-249 SAVFGASDVV
+249 SAVLVASDVV
-259 ALGAMAAARERGMR
+259 ALGAMAAVRKQGIR
-273 IPQDVALVGFDDIF
+273 IPQDIALVGFDDIF
-287 FAAYVSPPLTTV
+287 LAAYVSPPLTTV

-304 GLGWAAGELL
+304 GLGWAAGDML
-314 IRLTN
+314 IRLIN
-319 EDELAETQMLLE
+319 EDDLVEKQMLLE

-339 CGGSNPAIDSLESK
+339 CGGNCTTES
-353 GRR
+353 